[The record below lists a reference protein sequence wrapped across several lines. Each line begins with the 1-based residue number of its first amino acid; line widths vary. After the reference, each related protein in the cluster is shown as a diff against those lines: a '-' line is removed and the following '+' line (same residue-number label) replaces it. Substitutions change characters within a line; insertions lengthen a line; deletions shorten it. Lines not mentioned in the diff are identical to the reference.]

1 MSRGRRPR
9 EGALCCKMVQCVLSW
24 ARGGVL
30 VACGCAGVF
39 RKAQQ
44 RGCEGRRPAI
54 PFLRRRARARAA
66 PNARFRCTDAAGAL
80 CGRTAIGETPLRC
93 GGAAQFKFVVSTLC
107 ASTEQ
112 PEGMTL
118 WSYLRSRW
126 RYGRWGVWG
135 VAEGC
140 VVCVGTSER
149 GSRCAFVVGCRRRLP
164 RHARWTDDSSP
175 RPLASLEIPA
185 ASDSRAADRS

>member
-1 MSRGRRPR
+1 MRWS
-9 EGALCCKMVQCVLSW
+9 
-24 ARGGVL
+24 
-30 VACGCAGVF
+30 GCAVMGND
-39 RKAQQ
+39 APPHN
-44 RGCEGRRPAI
+44 CEGRRPAL

-66 PNARFRCTDAAGAL
+66 PSARFRFMDAVGAR
-80 CGRTAIGETPLRC
+80 CGRTPICETRLRC

-135 VAEGC
+135 AAEGC
-140 VVCVGTSER
+140 VVCVETSGR
-149 GSRCAFVVGCRRRLP
+149 GSRCAFVVGCRKGCPAGVAGRTTRLRRRSPPERYLRRVGP
-164 RHARWTDDSSP
+164 ARS
-175 RPLASLEIPA
+175 
-185 ASDSRAADRS
+185 